1 MKSLTAGHLKTGL
14 DSMRRAKWRNFWTM
28 LGVIIGVSSV
38 ISIVGIGEGVK
49 QQISGRIQHVGSD
62 LITVRPAQLGASGA
76 TPLLT
81 GVSITGTLSKQDADS
96 VRSLPEVAAATPLIA
111 VAGEIIADNGSYN
124 GGLVIG
130 TSADFPDVINQKLAY
145 GAYFNGDDDGV
156 PVAVLGA
163 AAADKMFKE
172 QVPLG
177 RTFTLHSKQF
187 IVRGILNA
195 FDSTP
200 LSAEANFNTAVFIPS
215 VQAEELTN
223 NSASVYEILVK
234 PKLAEQ
240 SAHVVASIRSK
251 VGSLHGGQGDFSVL
265 RQSDSRAASSDVLSL
280 LTNLVAG
287 VAAISL
293 IVGGI
298 GIMNVMS
305 VSIVERLHEIGIRK
319 AIGAT
324 NRQILSQFLVEST
337 TLSLI
342 GGVIGILIAA
352 LLNVG
357 LRLTTNLRPVLSWQ
371 IIVLATGVSLVVGIV
386 FGSFPAFKAAR
397 KDPIEALRAD

>member
-62 LITVRPAQLGASGA
+62 LITVRPAQLGASGT

-81 GVSITGTLSKQDADS
+81 GVNITGTLSKQDADS

-111 VAGEIIADNGSYN
+111 VAGDIIADNGSYN

-145 GAYFNGDDDGV
+145 GAYFSDEDDSV

-177 RTFTLHSKQF
+177 RTFTLHGKQF
-187 IVRGILNA
+187 MVRGILNS

-240 SAHVVASIRSK
+240 SAHVVASIKSK

-371 IIVLATGVSLVVGIV
+371 IVVLATGVSLVVGIV

>member
-62 LITVRPAQLGASGA
+62 LITVRPAQLGASGT

-81 GVSITGTLSKQDADS
+81 GVNITGTLSKQDADS

-111 VAGEIIADNGSYN
+111 VAGDIIADNGSYN

-145 GAYFNGDDDGV
+145 GAYFSDEDDSV

-177 RTFTLHSKQF
+177 RTFTLHGKQF
-187 IVRGILNA
+187 MVRGILNS

-240 SAHVVASIRSK
+240 SAHVVASIKSK

>member
-81 GVSITGTLSKQDADS
+81 GVNITGTLSKQDADS

-111 VAGEIIADNGSYN
+111 VAGDIIADNGSYN

-145 GAYFNGDDDGV
+145 GAYFSDDDDSV

-177 RTFTLHSKQF
+177 RTFTLHGKQF
-187 IVRGILNA
+187 MVRGILNS

-234 PKLAEQ
+234 PKLAKQ
-240 SAHVVASIRSK
+240 SAHVVASIKSK

-371 IIVLATGVSLVVGIV
+371 IIVLATGVSLIVGIV